1 VLKRAL
7 TVAALV
13 TLMLGTSQSL
23 PSPAFA
29 MKQKGDFVMRVR
41 AINVNPDED
50 GTTSAGGSVSI
61 DADTVPELD
70 FTYFFTD
77 NIAAEL
83 ILATTTHSV
92 DVNGVAPLGDVSLIP
107 PILTL
112 QYHFNPR
119 GKLSPYIGAGINY
132 TIFYDEEP
140 AGGAVTSVDYDN
152 AFGWAAQI
160 GVDYAI
166 DNRWS
171 INLDIKKLWLETDVS
186 VNGGAITGKDVEIN
200 PWIVSLGVGYRF

>member
-1 VLKRAL
+1 
-7 TVAALV
+7 
-13 TLMLGTSQSL
+13 
-23 PSPAFA
+23 
-29 MKQKGDFVMRVR
+29 MKQKGDWLMRVR
-41 AINVNPDED
+41 ATNVNPDAD
-50 GTTSAGGSVSI
+50 GTTSAGGSVHI
-61 DADTVPELD
+61 DDATVPEID

-83 ILATTTHSV
+83 ILATATH
-92 DVNGVAPLGDVSLIP
+92 DVNVRGVAPLGEVSLLP
-107 PILTL
+107 PILAL

-119 GKLSPYIGAGINY
+119 GRLSPYIGAGINY
-132 TIFYDEEP
+132 TIFYDEDP

-200 PWIVSLGVGYRF
+200 PWIISLGVGYRF

>member
-7 TVAALV
+7 TAAALV
-13 TLMLGTSQSL
+13 ILTLGTIQSL
-23 PSPAFA
+23 PAPAFA

-41 AINVNPDED
+41 AIHVTPDES

-112 QYHFNPR
+112 QYHFNPK

-132 TIFYDEEP
+132 TIFYDEDA

-160 GVDYAI
+160 GLDYAI
-166 DNRWS
+166 DHRWS
-171 INLDIKKLWLETDVS
+171 INLDIKKVWLETDVS
-186 VNGGAITGKDVEIN
+186 VNGGAITASDVEIN
-200 PWIVSLGVGYRF
+200 PWIISVGVGYRF

>member
-1 VLKRAL
+1 VLNRAL
-7 TVAALV
+7 TAAALV
-13 TLMLGTSQSL
+13 TLMLGALQSF
-23 PSPAFA
+23 PAPAFA
-29 MKQKGDFVMRVR
+29 MKQKGDFLMRVR
-41 AINVNPDED
+41 SISVNPDED

-77 NIAAEL
+77 HIAAEL

-92 DVNGVAPLGDVSLIP
+92 DVNGVAPLGDVSLLP
-107 PILTL
+107 PIVTL
-112 QYHFNPR
+112 QYHFNPK

-132 TIFYDEEP
+132 TIFYDEKP

-152 AFGWAAQI
+152 ALGWAAQI

-171 INLDIKKLWLETDVS
+171 VNLDIKKVWLETDVS
-186 VNGGAITGKDVEIN
+186 VNGGAITGNDVEIN
-200 PWIVSLGVGYRF
+200 PWIISLGVGYRF

>member
-1 VLKRAL
+1 MLKRVLFAILLLAAMAGITSTFSTPAL
-7 TVAALV
+7 
-13 TLMLGTSQSL
+13 
-23 PSPAFA
+23 A
-29 MKQKGDFVMRVR
+29 MKQEGDWLMRLRGIHVD
-41 AINVNPDED
+41 PEES

-119 GKLSPYIGAGINY
+119 GKFSPYVGAGINY
-132 TIFYDEEP
+132 TIFYDEDP

-152 AFGWAAQI
+152 AFGLAAQI
-160 GVDYAI
+160 GVDYALN
-166 DNRWS
+166 DRWS
-171 INLDIKKLWLETDVS
+171 INLDIKKVWLDTDVS
-186 VNGGAITGKDVEIN
+186 VNGGAITGNDVEID
-200 PWIVSLGVGYRF
+200 PWIFSLGIGYRF

>member
-1 VLKRAL
+1 MLKRVLFAILLLAAMAGITSTFSTPAL
-7 TVAALV
+7 
-13 TLMLGTSQSL
+13 
-23 PSPAFA
+23 A
-29 MKQKGDFVMRVR
+29 MKQEGDWLMRFRGIHVD
-41 AINVNPDED
+41 PEES

-119 GKLSPYIGAGINY
+119 GKFSPYVGAGINY
-132 TIFYDEEP
+132 TIFYDEDP

-152 AFGWAAQI
+152 AFGLAAQI
-160 GVDYAI
+160 GVDYALN
-166 DNRWS
+166 DRWS
-171 INLDIKKLWLETDVS
+171 INLDIKKVWLDTDVS
-186 VNGGAITGKDVEIN
+186 VNGGAITGNDVEID
-200 PWIVSLGVGYRF
+200 PWIFSLGIGYRF